1 MTTADLDDI
10 IKALRRTGQFNIPRS
25 VSTPREL
32 VVVLEAYCDDEE
44 DGEGSGAPKRP
55 GGDSDGGALEM
66 SMTALP
72 GGRPVPQGLLE
83 VLRETERRAKL
94 YSVR

>member
-1 MTTADLDDI
+1 MSTADLDDI
-10 IKALRRTGQFNIPRS
+10 VKALRRTGMFNIPRS

-32 VVVLEAYCDDEE
+32 VVVLEAYCDDEDE
-44 DGEGSGAPKRP
+44 ANSGAPKRP
-55 GGDSDGGALEM
+55 GGDSDGGAVEM

-72 GGRPVPQGLLE
+72 GGRPVPRGLLE